1 MNFLRNPIMVSVIA
15 ALAAALLV
23 QRVVWPLVQRA
34 GWLRHAPTAPVA
46 SAAAPSPTT
55 SVSAV
60 IAERKKAA
68 AESGAAAK
76 TNGRRMELAAVQ
88 GRADRWKEALRRDP
102 FKVMAP
108 TGESAGSATN
118 GGAKQTN
125 AYPPAAQLLHLKAVW
140 RQSGSTLAVLNDQV
154 IEEGEDILRF
164 TVQAIEDNRVW
175 VTGPNGRES
184 VNFSMLPPTPAEP
197 EKSEGTQPAAPAE
210 SPAVKP

>member
-1 MNFLRNPIMVSVIA
+1 MNFLKNPIMVSVIA
-15 ALAAALLV
+15 ALAAALMI

-34 GWLRHAPTAPVA
+34 GWLQRAPAA
-46 SAAAPSPTT
+46 SVAAPNPST

-68 AESGAAAK
+68 AESGATAK

-88 GRADRWKEALRRDP
+88 SRSDRWKEALQRDP
-102 FKVMAP
+102 FKTMTP
-108 TGESAGSATN
+108 TGGPAVAAANGAAG
-118 GGAKQTN
+118 GKTN

-175 VTGPNGRES
+175 VTGPNGREE
-184 VNFSMLPPTPAEP
+184 VDFKWFPATPPAET
-197 EKSEGTQPAAPAE
+197 EKSDAAQPAAPA
-210 SPAVKP
+210 PAPTINP